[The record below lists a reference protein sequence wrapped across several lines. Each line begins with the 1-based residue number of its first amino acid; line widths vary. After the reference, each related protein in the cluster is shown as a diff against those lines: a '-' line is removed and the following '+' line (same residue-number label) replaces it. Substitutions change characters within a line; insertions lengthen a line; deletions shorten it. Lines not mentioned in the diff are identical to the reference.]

1 MTLKEELAELRRKLT
16 ELEGQISEVRRFQ
29 SWVMGGLAVL
39 GVVGVFL
46 ADKAKKLLG
55 LG

>member
-1 MTLKEELAELRRKLT
+1 MTQKDELAEIRKKLG
-16 ELEGQISEVRRFQ
+16 ELETQVSEVRRFQ

-46 ADKAKKLLG
+46 ADKLKKLMG
-55 LG
+55 LA

>member
-1 MTLKEELAELRRKLT
+1 VTLKEELAELRRELT
-16 ELEGQISEVRRFQ
+16 ELKGQVSEVRRFQ

-39 GVVGVFL
+39 GVIGVFL
-46 ADKAKKLLG
+46 ADKFKKLMG